1 MTIKL
6 VMTHDDDYDDDDD
19 DDGDDDA
26 RSLNRILVGYQGV

>member
-1 MTIKL
+1 
-6 VMTHDDDYDDDDD
+6 MTHDDYDDDD

>member
-6 VMTHDDDYDDDDD
+6 VMTHDDYDDDDD